1 MPADRNQSLAEV
13 TACEQ
18 LRLQAML
25 ARDALTLANLL
36 DDNLTYVHST
46 GAIMSKDDY
55 LAHVADPTFRYVAAS
70 SEPKATHLLGDCA
83 ILIASVTAT
92 IEKDGHQIALALT
105 TQSAWRRTG
114 DGWRLIAST
123 AASRAT
129 R

>member
-1 MPADRNQSLAEV
+1 
-13 TACEQ
+13 
-18 LRLQAML
+18 ML

-114 DGWRLIAST
+114 DGWCLIAST